1 MCELSG
7 DKLQQATDPVVALF
21 PRRLTQAQMD
31 AIHQTYLDNL
41 AVDAEQA
48 EEEDPWSTQA

>member
-1 MCELSG
+1 MCDH
-7 DKLQQATDPVVALF
+7 DKLQQATDPVGALF
-21 PRRLTQAQMD
+21 PRKLTQAQLD